1 MNTFTNLAAYQEWK
15 ATYWANDPN
24 GKPTAEMLRALFF
37 MEEKVAFISQHKQLA
52 GSHKR
57 ELMLFATLG
66 YKPASALSHADCA
79 AFDQAYESLRI
90 AFDES
95 VKADIGGV
103 VEYVDGLIR
112 NAQKDKAER

>member
-15 ATYWANDPN
+15 ATYFTRDPN
-24 GKPTAEMLRALFF
+24 GQPTAEMLNALFF
-37 MEEKVAFISQHKQLA
+37 MEEKVAFISQHKYLA

-57 ELMLFATLG
+57 ELMLFNTLG
-66 YKPASALSHADCA
+66 YKSKAALSHADCA

-95 VKADIGGV
+95 VKGNIGGV
-103 VEYVDGLIR
+103 VAYVDGLIR

>member
-1 MNTFTNLAAYQEWK
+1 MNTFTNTTEYQEWK
-15 ATYWANDPN
+15 ATYFANDPN
-24 GKPTAEMLRALFF
+24 GQPTAEMLRALFL
-37 MEEKVAFISQHKQLA
+37 MDEKVAFISQHKYLA

-66 YKPASALSHADCA
+66 CKPAAALSHAEYA
-79 AFDQAYESLRI
+79 AFDQSCGSLRI

-95 VKADIGGV
+95 LKGNISGV
-103 VEYVDGLIR
+103 VAYVDGLIR